1 MGKVYCE
8 KRGNSYRFKKIYTH
22 PIKDINL
29 SKSVTYADNS
39 PKTFKLAEEELDDL
53 IAKEINEI
61 NDSINIVS
69 DNMLIKELY
78 SKFKKEHV
86 NAKSHATKLAYSRLE
101 KQLSKTHVWNKKVK
115 DLNKM
120 DVLSLNN
127 SISKTYLYNVKVFL
141 KFAYK
146 NSYVNIR
153 FFDFL
158 ENYKPESKYRD
169 ENKMYFEKDEL
180 LKILDFFSDKNSYAD
195 LRIGY
200 FLELLILTGARKS
213 ELFCIEE
220 DDIVNNEVHITKS
233 CHGKIV
239 GKPKNKSSNRIIY
252 VPDRVMEIKQ
262 EMINLK
268 RKANIVSKLLFPTYD
283 GEIIYT
289 SYVWAYL
296 NRRGLPTQLHLY
308 RHTYISLMID
318 NGVPKDLIK
327 DMVGH
332 TDTKMIDKI
341 YYHKTKGKRE
351 KDKLLMI
358 QNGVI

>member
-61 NDSINIVS
+61 NDSVNIVS

-78 SKFKKEHV
+78 SKFKEEYV
-86 NAKSHATKLAYSRLE
+86 NMKSHATKTYYLRLE
-101 KQLSKTHVWNKKVK
+101 KQLSRTHVWNKKIK

-127 SISKTYLYNVKVFL
+127 SISKTYLNKVKMFL
-141 KFAYK
+141 RFAYK
-146 NSYVNIR
+146 NLYVNIP
-153 FFDFL
+153 FFDFV

-180 LKILDFFSDKNSYAD
+180 LKILDFFSDKKNYID

-200 FLELLILTGARKS
+200 FLELMILTGARES

-220 DDIVNNEVHITKS
+220 DDIINNEVHITKS
-233 CHGKIV
+233 CYGKTV
-239 GKPKNKSSNRIIY
+239 GEPKNKSSHRIIY
-252 VPDRVMEIKQ
+252 VPDRVMDIKQ

-268 RKANIVSKLLFPTYD
+268 CKANIVSKLLFPTYT
-283 GEIIYT
+283 GKITYA
-289 SYVWAYL
+289 SSVWSYL
-296 NRRGLPTQLHLY
+296 NRKGLPTQLHLY

-351 KDKLLMI
+351 EDKLLMI
-358 QNGVI
+358 QNSVL